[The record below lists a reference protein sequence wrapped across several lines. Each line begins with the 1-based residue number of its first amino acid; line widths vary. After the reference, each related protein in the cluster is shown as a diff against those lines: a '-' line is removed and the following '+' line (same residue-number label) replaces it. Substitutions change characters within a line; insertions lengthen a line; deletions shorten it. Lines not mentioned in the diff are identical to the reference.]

1 MNTNLKENITTDT
14 NAESNTDAN
23 ANAGITYVLASGSPR
38 RIEMMHFHGYDPVIC
53 PADIDENIPLYHGM
67 KETVMF
73 LALKKAQ
80 SVLEMCKNGSV
91 PLQVELELTN
101 LELAKSS
108 ETSETPESLESSNC
122 NKSKN
127 VVIIGSDT
135 IVYKDEI
142 MGKPEDK
149 DDAFRMLSAL
159 RNDVH
164 YVVTGVALLA
174 AKATDRIVD
183 TSENSETL
191 APSTYVT
198 PEQKYEFTY
207 GKVFAEVTKVYV
219 GDFTDEELTAYVNT
233 DEPYD
238 KAGGYAIQG
247 AFGKYI
253 DHIEGDYDNVVGFPW
268 ARIEEELA
276 KLKMQISD

>member
-1 MNTNLKENITTDT
+1 METQSKPKQKT
-14 NAESNTDAN
+14 NAKSSVDASTN
-23 ANAGITYVLASGSPR
+23 MGITYVLASGSPR
-38 RIEMMHFHGYDPVIC
+38 RIQIMQSHGYDPIIC
-53 PADIDENIPLYHGM
+53 PADIDENIPLHHGM

-80 SVLEMCKNGSV
+80 SVLEMCKSGNV
-91 PLQVELELTN
+91 PMQAN

-108 ETSETPESLESSNC
+108 ETSELLESSNC
-122 NKSKN
+122 DEPGNL
-127 VVIIGSDT
+127 VIIGSDT

-174 AKATDRIVD
+174 ATATNGIVT
-183 TSENSETL
+183 TSENSGFHTL
-191 APSTYVT
+191 ATGAS
-198 PEQKYEFTY
+198 PEQKYKFAC

-219 GDFTDEELTAYVNT
+219 GDFTDDELTAYVNT
-233 DEPYD
+233 AEPYD

-268 ARIEEELA
+268 SRIEEELA
-276 KLKMQISD
+276 KLKSQISD